1 MVVAAVVA
9 RVGGQQS
16 ASAFWSSAHMDGSR
30 DWYMAKKLASSHE
43 VSELEEGR
51 INLGFVRPPGQNEH
65 GPAATVV
72 VGATVVDGGGITG
85 PIPMMGK
92 EKLRLGMD
100 MLMLM
105 LMLMD
110 MLPSITWRCRCPR
123 SSGRPR

>member
-1 MVVAAVVA
+1 
-9 RVGGQQS
+9 
-16 ASAFWSSAHMDGSR
+16 MDGSR
-30 DWYMAKKLASSHE
+30 DWYIAKKLASSHV

-51 INLGFVRPPGQNEH
+51 IDSGFVRPPGQNGH
-65 GPAATVV
+65 GPVATVV
-72 VGATVVDGGGITG
+72 VGATVVDGGITG

-92 EKLRLGMD
+92 EKLRLRMD
-100 MLMLM
+100 MLM